1 MVTICIPINLI
12 SANLPSL
19 GEWTSWDPVHVKGN
33 TAVKLFE
40 LPFSFSLPLLFSPL
54 SLSLSFWDDGPWG
67 WVATGRGVGCL

>member
-40 LPFSFSLPLLFSPL
+40 LPFSFSLPLLFSLLSPL
-54 SLSLSFWDDGPWG
+54 SLSVSGIMVLGDG
-67 WVATGRGVGCL
+67 